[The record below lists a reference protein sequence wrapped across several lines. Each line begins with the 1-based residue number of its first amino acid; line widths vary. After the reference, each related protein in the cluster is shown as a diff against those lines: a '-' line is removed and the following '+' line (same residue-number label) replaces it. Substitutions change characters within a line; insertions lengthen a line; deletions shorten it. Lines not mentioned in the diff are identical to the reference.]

1 MKNYSLLFIVI
12 MLSGILYGQ
21 KDENHSKGTYYLGV
35 GNISDI
41 INQNVAVSPT
51 ISYEIK
57 DNIIIGAGFNF
68 GAYEEN
74 QSDSTSTLT
83 TVGYSNVEFSRLTDK
98 NDLFGASVSYSTV
111 QDDITVAI
119 HSGKMLFI
127 GDYIYVEPRINLGYT
142 SWLEAI
148 LFSTQIRAG
157 LKF

>member
-1 MKNYSLLFIVI
+1 

-41 INQNVAVSPT
+41 INQNVTASPT

-57 DNIIIGAGFNF
+57 DNIIIRAEFNF
-68 GAYEEN
+68 GTYNDN

-83 TVGYSNVEFSRLTDK
+83 TVGYSNVEFSRLSDK

-111 QDDITVAI
+111 QQDITVAI

-127 GDYIYVEPRINLGYT
+127 GDYIYVEPRINLGY
-142 SWLEAI
+142 SNWNDAI